1 MPKRSLLPAHHHS
14 IMLKTKFHF
23 TTKVWRG
30 NDIHTNT
37 FKLLHLTA
45 VSLSLCQVSSSPIIT
60 TGDRLDTSSVMLKAI
75 RSRSC
80 NYYKQVVSHGYQV
93 CVCVCLMFLRVF
105 CLDGIPNKTA
115 FYGNIMACGDVDF
128 PLKFKTGLR

>member
-14 IMLKTKFHF
+14 IMLKAKFHF
-23 TTKVWRG
+23 TTEVWRG

-45 VSLSLCQVSSSPIIT
+45 VSLSLCQVSPSPVIT

-80 NYYKQVVSHGYQV
+80 NYYKQVLFPMDLKCVYVSV
-93 CVCVCLMFLRVF
+93 SVMFLHVF
-105 CLDGIPNKTA
+105 FYLACIPNKTD
-115 FYGNIMACGDVDF
+115 IHF
-128 PLKFKTGLR
+128 PL